1 MSWNRK
7 DDAPTTVDTIHD
19 YLTDLQ
25 DLSENDE
32 IPPSAFRDRGIW
44 SLICREMKVEARG
57 ICEVVHGG
65 AAAVDSGYEGAD
77 SNAAKE
83 PARNPFAAERAAN
96 EGTTWLQ

>member
-7 DDAPTTVDTIHD
+7 EDAPTTVDTIHD

-32 IPPSAFRDRGIW
+32 IPQSTFRDQGIW
-44 SLICREMKVEARG
+44 SLICREMQVAARG
-57 ICEVVHGG
+57 VWDVVHAG
-65 AAAVDSGYEGAD
+65 AAAVDFGSEGSD

-83 PARNPFAAERAAN
+83 SARDALTAERTADK
-96 EGTTWLQ
+96 GTGWLA

>member
-25 DLSENDE
+25 DLSEHDE
-32 IPPSAFRDRGIW
+32 IPPSVFRDRGIW
-44 SLICREMKVEARG
+44 SLICREMQVQARR

-65 AAAVDSGYEGAD
+65 AAAVDFGREGAD
-77 SNAAKE
+77 SNTAE
-83 PARNPFAAERAAN
+83 ESARDPFAAERAAN
-96 EGTTWLQ
+96 EGRAWMQ

>member
-7 DDAPTTVDTIHD
+7 DGTPTTVETIHD

-44 SLICREMKVEARG
+44 SLICREMQVKVKVRWKIVYG
-57 ICEVVHGG
+57 RT
-65 AAAVDSGYEGAD
+65 AAVNSGSKS
-77 SNAAKE
+77 SNSDAAKE
-83 PARNPFAAERAAN
+83 FTRNTITVER
-96 EGTTWLQ
+96 TTDESTF